1 MFSEGIGKGDV
12 LRLAPDSEGD
22 RVRGDLL
29 IR

>member
-1 MFSEGIGKGDV
+1 MFSEGIGKGDAFK
-12 LRLAPDSEGD
+12 LAPESEGE